1 MVGKQI
7 IKAVVPA
14 LMVKEPG
21 TTAWTDEE
29 DVPQENFQPLMSTEL
44 PAVPVVP

>member
-1 MVGKQI
+1 MGRQM

-14 LMVKEPG
+14 GMVKDTG
-21 TTAWTDEE
+21 TTALTDEE
-29 DVPQENFQPLMSTEL
+29 DVPQENFHPLMSTEL